1 MKQLIAYCLIDMK
14 LLFQLF
20 LLLLFA
26 SCKTQH
32 KKEQHTINTKRPV
45 VILQPLQFSDT
56 ASLQLLRD
64 SIEAFYN
71 ATVYIAPNKN
81 FPDHLYYKP
90 RNRYR
95 ADRIIHW
102 LRMNI
107 ADSVRTVAGIT
118 SLDVST
124 TKNNVYDYGVM
135 GLGYSPGHACVV
147 STFRAAKTARNKNH
161 LQQRLLKLV
170 IHELGHNFGLTH
182 CSKKACYMVDAEGQ
196 MKLDE
201 ERFLCEQCK
210 KKMKL

>member
-1 MKQLIAYCLIDMK
+1 MKQLIVYCLIDMK
-14 LLFQLF
+14 LLFQVF

-32 KKEQHTINTKRPV
+32 KKEQHTSNKKRPI
-45 VILQPLQFSDT
+45 VILQPLLFTDAT
-56 ASLQLLRD
+56 TLQLLKD
-64 SIEAFYN
+64 SIEAFYTV
-71 ATVYIAPNKN
+71 TVYIAPNKN

-107 ADSVRTVAGIT
+107 ADSVRAVAGIT

-124 TKNNVYDYGVM
+124 TKGNVYDYGVM

-147 STFRAAKTARNKNH
+147 SAFRPAKTAKSKIH

-170 IHELGHNFGLTH
+170 IHEMGHNFGLSH
-182 CSKKACYMVDAEGQ
+182 CSNEECYMVDAEGQ
-196 MKLDE
+196 MKLDK
-201 ERFLCEQCK
+201 ERYLCTECK
-210 KKMKL
+210 KSLKL